1 MHNTTFSRRLLLQLA
16 AGTITLPKFA
26 FGAAT
31 GAVAEGLSLGF
42 SLYGMKT
49 VPLDVAL
56 TTCAEIGYT
65 HVEFALNEGY
75 ATEPTQFSN
84 EDRSEAAAKLN
95 ELNLC
100 LPSLM
105 VNISLTANDK
115 AHAQS
120 LELISAAGRV
130 GRDIL
135 PEKPPFL
142 ETVLGGSPTKWE
154 EQKSGMADKLRDW
167 AAAAQQAKT
176 IIAIKA
182 HVNSAVNS
190 PERLFWLL
198 DEVKSPAIEVAYD
211 YSHFELQGIDME
223 ESLKLLLPRT
233 KFIHVKDSQG
243 DLSKFQFLLPGEG
256 RTDYVKYFSLLRKQ
270 NYKGPVCVEVSGQ
283 VFNKKDYNPIVAAKK
298 CYTSLSAALKEASR
312 SRLPGGT

>member
-1 MHNTTFSRRLLLQLA
+1 MNNNTLSRRLLLQLA
-16 AGTITLPKFA
+16 AGTIALPEFA
-26 FGAAT
+26 FGAAAS
-31 GAVAEGLSLGF
+31 AVAEGLSLGF

-56 TTCAEIGYT
+56 NTCAEIGYT

-75 ATEPTQFSN
+75 ATEPKQFSK
-84 EDRSEAAAKLN
+84 EDRSKAAVKLK
-95 ELNLC
+95 ELNLG

-105 VNISLTANDK
+105 LNISLTANDK
-115 AHAQS
+115 AHAQA
-120 LELISAAGRV
+120 LELIAAAGRV

-135 PEKPPFL
+135 PENPPFL

-154 EQKSGMADKLRDW
+154 EQKSGMTDKLRDW

-190 PERLFWLL
+190 PERLLWLL
-198 DEVKSPAIEVAYD
+198 DEVRSPAIEVAYD
-211 YSHFELQGIDME
+211 FSHFELQGIDME

-243 DLSKFQFLLPGEG
+243 DSAKFQFLLPGEG
-256 RTDYVKYFSLLRKQ
+256 RTDYVKYFSLLRKH

-283 VFNKKDYNPIVAAKK
+283 VFNKKDYDPIIAAKK
-298 CYTSLSAALKEASR
+298 CYATLSEALKKAA
-312 SRLPGGT
+312 

>member
-1 MHNTTFSRRLLLQLA
+1 MHNTTFRRRFLLQLA
-16 AGTITLPKFA
+16 AGTLTFSKSA

-31 GAVAEGLSLGF
+31 GATARATAGAVDAGLSLGF

-49 VPLDVAL
+49 VPLDIAL
-56 TTCAEIGYT
+56 KTCSEIGYT

-75 ATEPTQFSN
+75 ATEPAHFSK
-84 EDRSEAAAKLN
+84 EDRILATVKLK
-95 ELNLC
+95 ELNLG

-105 VNISLTANDK
+105 MNISLTANDK
-115 AHAQS
+115 AHALS
-120 LELISAAGRV
+120 LELIAAAGRV

-135 PEKPPFL
+135 PENPPIL
-142 ETVLGGSPTKWE
+142 ETVLGGTPTKWE
-154 EQKSGMADKLRDW
+154 EQKSGMADKLREW
-167 AAAAQQAKT
+167 AAAALQAKT

-190 PERLFWLL
+190 PERLLWLL
-198 DEVKSPAIEVAYD
+198 DEVKSPAIEAAYD

-243 DLSKFQFLLPGEG
+243 DSTKFQFLLPGEG
-256 RTDYVKYFSLLRKQ
+256 RTDYVKYFSLLRKL

-283 VFNKKDYNPIVAAKK
+283 VFNKKDYDPIVAAKK
-298 CYTSLSAALKEASR
+298 SYATLSEALTRTE
-312 SRLPGGT
+312 

>member
-1 MHNTTFSRRLLLQLA
+1 MHNTTFSRRFLLQLA
-16 AGTITLPKFA
+16 AGSLALPKSA
-26 FGAAT
+26 FGAAAS
-31 GAVAEGLSLGF
+31 AVDAGLSLGF

-49 VPLDVAL
+49 VPLVAAL
-56 TTCAEIGYT
+56 KTCSEIGYT
-65 HVEFALNEGY
+65 QVEFALNEGY
-75 ATEPTQFSN
+75 ATEPAQFSK
-84 EDRSEAAAKLN
+84 EDRILATAKLK
-95 ELNLC
+95 ELNLG

-120 LELISAAGRV
+120 LELIAAAGLV

-135 PEKPPFL
+135 PETPPIL
-142 ETVLGGSPTKWE
+142 ETVLGGTPTKWE
-154 EQKSGMADKLRDW
+154 EQKSGMADKLREW

-190 PERLFWLL
+190 PERLLWLL
-198 DEVKSPAIEVAYD
+198 DEVKSPVIEAAYD

-223 ESLKLLLPRT
+223 ESLTLLLPRT

-243 DLSKFQFLLPGEG
+243 DSTKFQFLLPGEG
-256 RTDYVKYFSLLRKQ
+256 RTDYVKYFSLLRKF

-283 VFNKKDYNPIVAAKK
+283 VFNKKDYDPIVAAKK
-298 CYTSLSAALKEASR
+298 CYATLSEALKRTA
-312 SRLPGGT
+312 